1 VKQAYGVEVIADA
14 GIDQLKDLDSFA
26 AQVAAMDIVVSTSN
40 TTAHMAAALG
50 KPTLILL
57 HHGISPHWYWT
68 RNGEA
73 TPWYPTARLLRQP
86 KSGDWRSL
94 AENVAAELKQRLS

>member
-1 VKQAYGVEVIADA
+1 
-14 GIDQLKDLDSFA
+14 
-26 AQVAAMDIVVSTSN
+26 VAAVDVVVSTSN

-68 RNGEA
+68 RNGET

-86 KSGDWRSL
+86 QTGDWHSL
-94 AENVAAELKQRLS
+94 AESVAAELKQRVS